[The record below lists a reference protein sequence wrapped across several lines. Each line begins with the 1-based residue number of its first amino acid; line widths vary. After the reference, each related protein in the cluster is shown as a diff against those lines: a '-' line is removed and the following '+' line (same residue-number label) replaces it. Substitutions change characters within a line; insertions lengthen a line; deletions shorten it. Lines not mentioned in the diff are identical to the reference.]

1 MGGKK
6 TESTDPDDVNNTP
19 FQRYLDHREKY
30 AADHSV
36 LSEDCH
42 YMSEWIASD
51 ETSGM
56 ADDMKAV
63 LTGLLNEELI
73 GSIRGAIFISYCLEK
88 GKTQFLGKDYDEFS
102 GAYTDDDVIRFVE
115 KIVVG
120 ADKVSVVFKAG
131 ISVDVMR

>member
-1 MGGKK
+1 M
-6 TESTDPDDVNNTP
+6 
-19 FQRYLDHREKY
+19 
-30 AADHSV
+30 
-36 LSEDCH
+36 
-42 YMSEWIASD
+42 

-56 ADDMKAV
+56 ADDESGPYRAF
-63 LTGLLNEELI
+63 E
-73 GSIRGAIFISYCLEK
+73 RGTDREHPRCDFHFILPGERERRSSS
-88 GKTQFLGKDYDEFS
+88 GKDYDEFS